1 MDAKLRIAVVQM
13 DIAFGAPRTNR
24 DKVAQW
30 IEQAMPHHPDV
41 VVFPE
46 LWDTAYDLERLEQLA
61 DWEGEET
68 KAFLSA
74 VARDAGVAIVAGS
87 IAEKRSDGIYN
98 TSFVFSKKGDVI
110 ATYRKAHLF
119 RPMEEHRHFQAGDAC
134 AVYRIDDVSCATV
147 ICYDVRFPEWV
158 RTAALAGA
166 QVLFVPAQWPHPRLN
181 HWRQLLIARAIEN
194 QLYVVGCNRVGT
206 AKGTSFCGHSMVVDP
221 WGEIVC
227 EALQREEILI
237 ADVHLDRVAKT
248 RHAIPVFSDRRPDLY
263 AR

>member
-1 MDAKLRIAVVQM
+1 MDAQLRIAVVQM

-24 DKVAQW
+24 DKVARWMERALQ
-30 IEQAMPHHPDV
+30 HDPDV

-46 LWDTAYDLERLEQLA
+46 LWDTAYDLDRLEQIA

-68 KAFLSA
+68 KALLSA
-74 VARDAGVAIVAGS
+74 LAREAGVAIVAGS
-87 IAEKRSDGIYN
+87 IAEKRSEGIYN
-98 TSFVFSKKGDVI
+98 TSFVFSKSGEVI
-110 ATYRKAHLF
+110 AAYRKAHLF
-119 RPMEEHRHFQAGDAC
+119 RLMDEHRHFQAGDSC
-134 AVYRIDDVSCATV
+134 AVYRIDDVPCATV
-147 ICYDVRFPEWV
+147 ICYDLRFPEWV

-166 QVLFVPAQWPHPRLN
+166 QVLFVPAQWPHPRLH

-206 AKGTSFCGHSMVVDP
+206 AKGASFCGHSMVVDP

-227 EALQREEILI
+227 EAMQREEILV
-237 ADVHLDRVAKT
+237 ADVHLDRVTQVRKT
-248 RHAIPVFSDRRPDLY
+248 IPIYADRRPDLY